1 MARIL
6 NIETAT
12 HVCSVALTE
21 DGEVVSMRENKE
33 GKSHASLLS
42 YFIGEI
48 LDEQKIRVSDM
59 DAISISQGPGSYTGL
74 RIGVS
79 TAKGLCYGAGIPL
92 IAIPTLQSLAAG
104 LMENLR
110 QTGQAETMEDHT
122 LLVPMLDARR
132 MEVYSALF
140 NTSLDWVREVKPEI
154 IDENSYGNWL
164 KEHNLIF
171 FGSGASKVQKT
182 ISHPNALF
190 VGDMELSSRHM
201 SQLSEARYHNQ
212 QFEDVAYF
220 EPFYLKEFIA
230 TRPRKN
236 IIQRMGPGQ

>member
-1 MARIL
+1 MSRIL

-12 HVCSVALTE
+12 HVCSVALSV
-21 DGEVVSMRENKE
+21 DGNVVTMRENKE
-33 GKSHASLLS
+33 GRSHASLLA

-48 LDEQKIRVSDM
+48 LEEQKIRVSQL

-92 IAIPTLQSLAAG
+92 IAVPTLQSLAAG
-104 LMENLR
+104 LMEQFN
-110 QTGQAETMEDHT
+110 QTGRAKTMDDQT

-132 MEVYSALF
+132 MEVYSALY
-140 NTSLDWVREVKPEI
+140 NTTLLMVREVKPEI
-154 IDENSYGNWL
+154 IDENSFGDWL
-164 KEHNLIF
+164 DKYTLIF
-171 FGSGASKVQKT
+171 AGSGTPKVQET
-182 ISHPNALF
+182 ISHPNAEF
-190 VGDMELSSRHM
+190 VDDVELSARFM
-201 SQLSEARYHNQ
+201 AQLSDDRFQNQ

-230 TRPRKN
+230 TKPRKN
-236 IIQRMGPGQ
+236 VIQRMRPNK

>member
-12 HVCSVALTE
+12 HVCSVALGV
-21 DGEVVSMRENKE
+21 DGNVVTMRENKE
-33 GKSHASLLS
+33 GRSHASLLA

-48 LDEQKIRVSDM
+48 LEEQKIRVSQL

-92 IAIPTLQSLAAG
+92 IAVPTLQSLAAG
-104 LMENLR
+104 LMEQFN
-110 QTGQAETMEDHT
+110 QTGRAKTMDDQT

-132 MEVYSALF
+132 MEVYSALY
-140 NTSLDWVREVKPEI
+140 NTRLERVREVKPEI
-154 IDENSYGNWL
+154 IDANSFGDWL
-164 KEHNLIF
+164 DKYNLIF
-171 FGSGASKVQKT
+171 AGSGAPKVRET
-182 ISHPNALF
+182 ISHPNAEF
-190 VGDMELSSRHM
+190 VDDVELSARFM
-201 SQLSEARYHNQ
+201 AQLSDDRFTNQ

-230 TRPRKN
+230 TKPRKN
-236 IIQRMGPGQ
+236 VIQRMRPGK

>member
-12 HVCSVALTE
+12 HVCSVTLSE
-21 DGEVVSMRENKE
+21 DGKVVARRENKE
-33 GKSHASLLS
+33 GRSHASLLS

-48 LDEQKIRVSDM
+48 LEEQKIRVADM
-59 DAISISQGPGSYTGL
+59 DAVSISQGPGSYTGL

-92 IAIPTLQSLAAG
+92 IAVPTLQSLAAG
-104 LMENLR
+104 VLEHLH
-110 QTGQAETMEDHT
+110 QITPASTPDAHT
-122 LLVPMLDARR
+122 LLAPMLDARR
-132 MEVYSALF
+132 MEVYSALY
-140 NTSLDWVREVKPEI
+140 NTRLEEVREVKPEI
-154 IDENSYGNWL
+154 IDANSYSDWL

-171 FGSGASKVQKT
+171 FGSGAPKVQEVV
-182 ISHPNALF
+182 SHKNARF
-190 VGDMELSSRHM
+190 IEGVELSSQYM
-201 SQLSEARYHNQ
+201 IQLSEDRYKKQ

-236 IIQRMGPGQ
+236 IIRRMRPDQ